1 MKPDKTAI
9 YEPHNESIRTGD
21 GRHVRLRDL
30 HRALMAINPYNL
42 RRITTI
48 AGIASGINDPM
59 EAGQDEAVRD
69 VIDLVRGM
77 PQYCLPVIQ
86 AGLNIPAA
94 SEHFEELF
102 RDRRFGTSE
111 APTGAKDAAPARR
124 SVSKYADKVAS
135 FFWESREREGEF
147 SYFIREDQRVLV
159 LNAGQRF
166 ASDEPYHQCFVIV
179 RTMHGRFFLKW
190 PAAARQEPAWY
201 HDAQGRV
208 QWFFPAEEDFE
219 ELFPGYTYEAYG
231 LQFSVPNIG
240 TDYRAWLDD
249 FEEEAPSLGQDEERA
264 PDATAPGRVAVLLE
278 IIEAHDIDIQTLRD
292 LSKHFRQ
299 ISNQYHPLKHLH
311 ASPEDKERINLRY
324 LELTNAYNEL
334 KKHFS

>member
-1 MKPDKTAI
+1 MKPDKTAV

-21 GRHVRLRDL
+21 GRHVRLREL

-42 RRITTI
+42 RRITAN

-77 PQYCLPVIQ
+77 PQYCLPVID
-86 AGLNIPAA
+86 AGLNIPATR
-94 SEHFEELF
+94 EHFEELF

-111 APTGAKDAAPARR
+111 APEGSRPAPQRRPVAR
-124 SVSKYADKVAS
+124 YADKIAA
-135 FFWESREREGEF
+135 FFWDSKGSDGEF
-147 SYFIREDQRVLV
+147 SYFISEDQRAL
-159 LNAGQRF
+159 LLRAGQRF
-166 ASDEPYHQCFVIV
+166 STSQPYDECFVIV
-179 RTMHGRFFLKW
+179 RTMHGRFYLKW
-190 PAAARQEPAWY
+190 PGNARHEPAWY
-201 HDAQGRV
+201 HDAEGRV

-240 TDYRAWLDD
+240 TDYRAWIDD
-249 FEEEAPSLGQDEERA
+249 FEQEAPSLGHEEPEIA
-264 PDATAPGRVAVLLE
+264 EQASAPGRLAMLLE
-278 IIEAHDIDIQTLRD
+278 IIEAADLEIQTLRD

-299 ISNQYHPLKHLH
+299 ISNRYHPLKHLH
-311 ASPEDKERINLRY
+311 ASPDEKERINQRY

-334 KKHFS
+334 KKHFD